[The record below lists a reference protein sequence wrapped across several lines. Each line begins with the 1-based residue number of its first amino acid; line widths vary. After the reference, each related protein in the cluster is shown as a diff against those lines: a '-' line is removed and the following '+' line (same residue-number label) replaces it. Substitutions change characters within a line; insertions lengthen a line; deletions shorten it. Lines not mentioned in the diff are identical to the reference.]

1 MRRSEPTRH
10 SLPAATAIEGEPLN
24 EPWTTILTL
33 AAGFATGVL
42 SGMFGVGGAV
52 VSTPA
57 IRVLGATPL
66 EAVGSTI
73 PSVIPSAV
81 SGSLRY
87 RREGLIVGRVA
98 LWTLVAGLAATVF
111 GALLTGAV
119 PGNGHLLM
127 LATAGLLAFTAFR
140 MARVPRSAPARAHN
154 PIEVEDP
161 VGDLATPTGDLV
173 LAHEQDPDRSSPLD
187 RRTELWRLG
196 LIGIA
201 AGGLSGLL
209 GIGGG
214 VLMVPAFAT
223 WVRLSV
229 KEAVATS
236 LVCVGALA
244 VPGMITHAALGNIDW
259 AFAIPLSIA
268 VIPGARIGAHLA
280 IRSSERGLR
289 LAVAIVLG
297 SIAIVYAT
305 GELIALFA

>member
-1 MRRSEPTRH
+1 MSEPW
-10 SLPAATAIEGEPLN
+10 S
-24 EPWTTILTL
+24 TILTL
-33 AAGFATGVL
+33 VAGFATGVL

-57 IRVLGATPL
+57 IRALGATPL

-73 PSVIPSAV
+73 PSIIPSAV

-87 RREGLIVGRVA
+87 RREGLIVARVA
-98 LWTLVAGLAATVF
+98 AWTLAAGLVATVG

-127 LATAGLLAFTAFR
+127 IATAALLAFTALR
-140 MARVPRSAPARAHN
+140 MARAPSAVPAHAPN
-154 PIEVEDP
+154 PIGVEDP
-161 VGDLATPTGDLV
+161 VGDLATPATDLV
-173 LAHEQDPDRSSPLD
+173 YAHEPDLDRSSPSH
-187 RRTELWRLG
+187 RRVEAWRLG
-196 LIGIA
+196 LIGVA

-244 VPGMITHAALGNIDW
+244 VPGMITHAVLGNIDW

-268 VIPGARIGAHLA
+268 VIPGARVGAHLA

-289 LAVAIVLG
+289 LAVALVLG

-305 GELIALFA
+305 GELIALLA

>member
-1 MRRSEPTRH
+1 VSEP
-10 SLPAATAIEGEPLN
+10 
-24 EPWTTILTL
+24 WQTILTL

-87 RREGLIVGRVA
+87 RREGLIIGRVA
-98 LWTLVAGLAATVF
+98 LWTLAAGLAATVA
-111 GALLTGAV
+111 GALLSGAV

-127 LATAGLLAFTAFR
+127 IATAALLAFTAFR
-140 MARVPRSAPARAHN
+140 MARVPSGAPARAQN
-154 PIEVEDP
+154 PLDVEDP
-161 VGDLATPTGDLV
+161 VGDLAEPASDLV
-173 LAHEQDPDRSSPLD
+173 LAHEREPDRSSSLH
-187 RRTELWRLG
+187 RRAEVWRLG
-196 LIGIA
+196 VIGLA

-229 KEAVATS
+229 KESVATS

-244 VPGMITHAALGNIDW
+244 VPGMVTHAVLGNIDW

-280 IRSSERGLR
+280 IRSSDRGLR

-297 SIAIVYAT
+297 SIAVAYGA
-305 GELIALFA
+305 GEIIALAF

>member
-1 MRRSEPTRH
+1 VSEP
-10 SLPAATAIEGEPLN
+10 
-24 EPWTTILTL
+24 WQTILTL
-33 AAGFATGVL
+33 AAGVATGVL

-57 IRVLGATPL
+57 IRALGATPL

-87 RREGLIVGRVA
+87 RREGLIIGRVA
-98 LWTLVAGLAATVF
+98 LWTLAAGLAATVG

-127 LATAGLLAFTAFR
+127 LATAALLAFTAFR
-140 MARVPRSAPARAHN
+140 MARVPSGPPAHAQN
-154 PIEVEDP
+154 PVDVEDP
-161 VGDLATPTGDLV
+161 VGDLAVPASDLV
-173 LAHEQDPDRSSPLD
+173 LAHERDPDRSSPLH
-187 RRTELWRLG
+187 RRSEVWRLG
-196 LIGIA
+196 VIGLA

-244 VPGMITHAALGNIDW
+244 VPGMVTHAALGNIDW

-280 IRSSERGLR
+280 IRSSDRGLR
-289 LAVAIVLG
+289 LAVAVVLG
-297 SIAIVYAT
+297 SIALAYGA
-305 GELIALFA
+305 GEIIALAV

>member
-1 MRRSEPTRH
+1 LSEP
-10 SLPAATAIEGEPLN
+10 
-24 EPWTTILTL
+24 WQTILTL
-33 AAGFATGVL
+33 AAGVATGVL

-87 RREGLIVGRVA
+87 RREGLIIGRVA
-98 LWTLVAGLAATVF
+98 LWTLAAGLAATVG

-127 LATAGLLAFTAFR
+127 IATAVLLAFTAFR
-140 MARVPRSAPARAHN
+140 MARVPSAAPARAQN
-154 PIEVEDP
+154 PVDVEDP
-161 VGDLATPTGDLV
+161 VGDLAAPASDLV
-173 LAHEQDPDRSSPLD
+173 LAHERDPDRSSPLG
-187 RRTELWRLG
+187 RRAEVWRLG
-196 LIGIA
+196 LIGLA

-244 VPGMITHAALGNIDW
+244 VPGMITHTALGNVDW

-280 IRSSERGLR
+280 IRSSDRGLR

-297 SIAIVYAT
+297 SIALAYGT
-305 GELIALFA
+305 GEIIALAF

>member
-1 MRRSEPTRH
+1 VSEP
-10 SLPAATAIEGEPLN
+10 
-24 EPWTTILTL
+24 WQTILTL
-33 AAGFATGVL
+33 AAGLATGVL

-87 RREGLIVGRVA
+87 RREGLIIGRVA
-98 LWTLVAGLAATVF
+98 LWTLAAGLAATVG

-127 LATAGLLAFTAFR
+127 LATAALLAFTAFR
-140 MARVPRSAPARAHN
+140 MARMPSPAPAPAPN
-154 PIEVEDP
+154 PIEVEGP
-161 VGDLATPTGDLV
+161 VGDLAEPASDLV
-173 LAHEQDPDRSSPLD
+173 LAHQRDPDRSSPV
-187 RRTELWRLG
+187 RRRAEVWRLAVIG
-196 LIGIA
+196 LA

-229 KEAVATS
+229 KESVATS

-244 VPGMITHAALGNIDW
+244 VPGMVTHAVLGNIDW

-280 IRSSERGLR
+280 IRSSDRGLR

-297 SIAIVYAT
+297 SIAVAYGA
-305 GELIALFA
+305 GEIIALAF

>member
-1 MRRSEPTRH
+1 MSEP
-10 SLPAATAIEGEPLN
+10 
-24 EPWTTILTL
+24 WQTILTL
-33 AAGFATGVL
+33 AAGVATGVL

-73 PSVIPSAV
+73 PSVIPSAI

-87 RREGLIVGRVA
+87 RREGLIIGRVA
-98 LWTLVAGLAATVF
+98 LWTLAAGLAATVG

-127 LATAGLLAFTAFR
+127 IATAALLAFTAFR
-140 MARVPRSAPARAHN
+140 MARVPSGAHAQAQK
-154 PIEVEDP
+154 PVDVEDP
-161 VGDLATPTGDLV
+161 VGDLAAPASDLV
-173 LAHEQDPDRSSPLD
+173 LAHERDPDRSSPLH
-187 RRTELWRLG
+187 RRAEVWRLG
-196 LIGIA
+196 LIGLA

-244 VPGMITHAALGNIDW
+244 VPGMVTHAVLGNIDW

-280 IRSSERGLR
+280 IRSSDRGLR

-297 SIAIVYAT
+297 SIAVAYGA
-305 GELIALFA
+305 GEIIALAF

>member
-1 MRRSEPTRH
+1 VSEP
-10 SLPAATAIEGEPLN
+10 
-24 EPWTTILTL
+24 WQTILTL
-33 AAGFATGVL
+33 AAGVATGVL

-87 RREGLIVGRVA
+87 RREGLIIGRVA
-98 LWTLVAGLAATVF
+98 LWTLAAGLAATVG

-127 LATAGLLAFTAFR
+127 IATAALLALTAFR
-140 MARVPRSAPARAHN
+140 MARVPSGTPAHAQN
-154 PIEVEDP
+154 PFDVEDP
-161 VGDLATPTGDLV
+161 VGDLAAPARDLV
-173 LAHEQDPDRSSPLD
+173 LAHERDPDRSSPLH
-187 RRTELWRLG
+187 RRAEVWRLG
-196 LIGIA
+196 LIGLA

-244 VPGMITHAALGNIDW
+244 VPGMVTHAVLGNIDW

-280 IRSSERGLR
+280 LRSSDRGLR

-297 SIAIVYAT
+297 SIAVTYGV
-305 GELIALFA
+305 GEIIALAF

>member
-1 MRRSEPTRH
+1 MSEP
-10 SLPAATAIEGEPLN
+10 
-24 EPWTTILTL
+24 WQTILTL
-33 AAGFATGVL
+33 AAGVATGVL

-57 IRVLGATPL
+57 IRALGATPL

-87 RREGLIVGRVA
+87 RREGLIVGRVV
-98 LWTLVAGLAATVF
+98 LWTLAVGLAATMG
-111 GALLTGAV
+111 GAFLTGAV

-127 LATAGLLAFTAFR
+127 IATAALLAFTALR
-140 MARVPRSAPARAHN
+140 MARVPKPAPAHAQN
-154 PIEVEDP
+154 PVEVEDP
-161 VGDLATPTGDLV
+161 VGDLAAPASDLV
-173 LAHEQDPDRSSPLD
+173 LAHDRDPVRSSPLH
-187 RRTELWRLG
+187 RRAEVWRLG
-196 LIGIA
+196 LIGVA

-214 VLMVPAFAT
+214 VLLVPAFAT

-244 VPGMITHAALGNIDW
+244 VPGMLTHAALGNIDW

-280 IRSSERGLR
+280 IRSTERALR
-289 LAVAIVLG
+289 LTVAVGLG
-297 SIAIVYAT
+297 SIALAYGA
-305 GELIALFA
+305 GEIIALAF